1 MRIGN
6 NKGIECL
13 TQGHTTY
20 NDTKDMLQ
28 EVARP
33 YYSKLYSNKAPQ
45 GKDTDEVSKED
56 RVASTTLLLNSI
68 KNKLP
73 MHYTKKLDADIS

>member
-56 RVASTTLLLNSI
+56 RVASTTI
-68 KNKLP
+68 KHKNKLP
-73 MHYTKKLDADIS
+73 IHYTKKLDADIS